1 MPVHPPGGGGWRV
14 ETTSS
19 YPPTGVLVHTG
30 FFYDTTRQYLDV
42 ISSFLEEGLKSGEP
56 ALVAVPLGNLEM
68 IQARLG
74 GSGGTV
80 RFRDMSVLGRNP
92 SRIIPAVCR
101 FTDATAFVCEICDTG
116 QILDPMAGRR
126 PAGTVG
132 NGGHGLH
139 VVNQVC
145 DLVELRTGP
154 WGTAVRM
161 HMDRA

>member
-1 MPVHPPGGGGWRV
+1 V

-19 YPPTGVLVHTG
+19 YRPTGVLVHIG
-30 FFYDTTRQYLDV
+30 FSYDTTRQYLDV

-92 SRIIPAVCR
+92 LAHHP
-101 FTDATAFVCEICDTG
+101 
-116 QILDPMAGRR
+116 GRL
-126 PAGTVG
+126 P
-132 NGGHGLH
+132 LH
-139 VVNQVC
+139 RR
-145 DLVELRTGP
+145 DG
-154 WGTAVRM
+154 VRL
-161 HMDRA
+161 